1 MITYGKQVIEH
12 KTHGSQGSSLV
23 VKNKDTTDVPTPPPL
38 EVEPPWPPDVILPVK
53 YKVENFYLELPV
65 VINFEGG
72 SAIVDFGD
80 GSEIREYI
88 DVAEYTYPEV
98 LGAEVPPVPFVVT
111 VTPTSRIPLLIA
123 DIRELTDWG
132 SAGSVNRFKFTHVVP
147 VLPEN
152 IPPWIRDTSYM
163 FEGCQHVDEGANLHQ
178 WDVSNVENMSFM
190 FAKIQGFNQ
199 DISMWDTGNVT
210 NMESMFDGCNGFNVD
225 LSDWNVSKVTNM
237 RRMFWQCH
245 SLEADLNNWNVG
257 KVTTMSGMFSE
268 CHGAVGSLE
277 EWDVSQVVDMSYLLH
292 NAITAALVNPSKWN
306 VSNVT
311 NMKGMFA
318 CETTSHKFNS
328 DLSKWN
334 VSNVINMESMFDG
347 CHSLFAPLGDSWDD
361 DVDPSS
367 GFWSMENWDVGKVT
381 TMKRM
386 FYGCFEG
393 VPSNIS
399 DWDTSSVTDM
409 SYMFSDCHN
418 MNHLT
423 HWNTSKV
430 TTMESMFEGAYQFN
444 SDLSRWDVSNV
455 ENMDR
460 MFKGVSWLV
469 TSLDK
474 WCVEKISE
482 EPIEFMSSADY
493 MDRQNKP
500 IWGTCPSR

>member
-1 MITYGKQVIEH
+1 MIKYRTRVIEH
-12 KTHGSQGSSLV
+12 RTHGGQSSSFV
-23 VKNKDTTDVPTPPPL
+23 VKNKDTLHVPTPPPV

-53 YKVENFYLELPV
+53 YKVENFYQELPV

-98 LGAEVPPVPFVVT
+98 LGIEVPPVPFVVT

-163 FEGCQHVDEGANLHQ
+163 FEGCQHVDEGANLH
-178 WDVSNVENMSFM
+178 
-190 FAKIQGFNQ
+190 
-199 DISMWDTGNVT
+199 
-210 NMESMFDGCNGFNVD
+210 
-225 LSDWNVSKVTNM
+225 
-237 RRMFWQCH
+237 
-245 SLEADLNNWNVG
+245 
-257 KVTTMSGMFSE
+257 
-268 CHGAVGSLE
+268 
-277 EWDVSQVVDMSYLLH
+277 
-292 NAITAALVNPSKWN
+292 
-306 VSNVT
+306 
-311 NMKGMFA
+311 
-318 CETTSHKFNS
+318 
-328 DLSKWN
+328 
-334 VSNVINMESMFDG
+334 
-347 CHSLFAPLGDSWDD
+347 
-361 DVDPSS
+361 
-367 GFWSMENWDVGKVT
+367 
-381 TMKRM
+381 
-386 FYGCFEG
+386 
-393 VPSNIS
+393 
-399 DWDTSSVTDM
+399 
-409 SYMFSDCHN
+409 
-418 MNHLT
+418 
-423 HWNTSKV
+423 
-430 TTMESMFEGAYQFN
+430 
-444 SDLSRWDVSNV
+444 RWDVSNV

-500 IWGTCPSR
+500 VWGTCPRGEV